1 MLCRKI
7 FNIRAADGLSGT
19 ASLGQMIG
27 AVQPVFIESGDAIH
41 NHSIVTLTDSLA
53 LYDLFAKLDPSV
65 NMSQIDAL
73 FRATSNQMD
82 NTLEKGLQSLVKLFQ
97 NQDLTLSTRDAYYSA
112 LINLRD
118 SILFNQSAGLVTV
131 LLPQFLSTPTMVD
144 RAKTD
149 ISFRYALQELNPFV
163 VAGDDGLYA
172 KHNADRSL
180 DMYDPSTGAGAITN
194 QYLEDRAAMLSWK
207 SYRDERDIG
216 GLITGQPVSSN
227 AVFIDVASGET
238 IRLGSVSDAQR
249 RNIYFGGDGADAFA
263 SPSGLN
269 DRLYGGAGNDT
280 LTGNGG
286 NDYLEGNADDDQLDG
301 GEGDDTLH
309 GGIGNDVLKGGD
321 GAYADKLYG
330 GNHDRAST
338 ENLVNLHPIV
348 KTANSVKGCQRVVT
362 PRPACSLP
370 PDIGIASSHYP
381 CGFQGQTPMK
391 SASNRAA

>member
-1 MLCRKI
+1 
-7 FNIRAADGLSGT
+7 
-19 ASLGQMIG
+19 
-27 AVQPVFIESGDAIH
+27 
-41 NHSIVTLTDSLA
+41 
-53 LYDLFAKLDPSV
+53 
-65 NMSQIDAL
+65 
-73 FRATSNQMD
+73 
-82 NTLEKGLQSLVKLFQ
+82 
-97 NQDLTLSTRDAYYSA
+97 
-112 LINLRD
+112 
-118 SILFNQSAGLVTV
+118 
-131 LLPQFLSTPTMVD
+131 
-144 RAKTD
+144 
-149 ISFRYALQELNPFV
+149 
-163 VAGDDGLYA
+163 
-172 KHNADRSL
+172 
-180 DMYDPSTGAGAITN
+180 
-194 QYLEDRAAMLSWK
+194 MLSWK

-227 AVFIDVASGET
+227 AVFIDVARGET

-249 RNIYFGGDGADAFA
+249 RNFYFGGDGADAFA

-348 KTANSVKGCQRVVT
+348 KTANTVKGCQQVVT
-362 PRPACSLP
+362 PRPAFSLP